1 MWTEIPGK
9 YCDIPLGLFLVRGDN
24 IVLLG
29 ELDDEKLE
37 QQNLEKISPEAFSE
51 WLAEGEAKKLDWD
64 FEWIAKR

>member
-1 MWTEIPGK
+1 
-9 YCDIPLGLFLVRGDN
+9 LGLFLVRGDN

-64 FEWIAKR
+64 FE